1 MIDCKAHHQ
10 LYPEL
15 GYLTEE
21 FKHEVILRGY
31 FDISNLSLTSFVPYG
46 RLNSVQG
53 LNWEDILVLIP
64 INEGG
69 NRWTVVLHREHGYIA
84 VAKSCNEILNDREED
99 YLDHRVYVKN
109 NFSKMANVTKLM
121 PRIIGKN
128 VFMLQLPPKYHN
140 NYSWC
145 RWDKNTMRG
154 VFYQEHGEERMM
166 LLYKGFMGV
175 SAQISEKEFTRRLES
190 EHKIQTIM
198 DRICLEMSEKN
209 MGKNTPSL
217 NEFLEIFVSDFA
229 GKFSSHITRKDLGH
243 ALREIRV
250 GNKAVMPEFED
261 FE

>member
-84 VAKSCNEILNDREED
+84 VAKS
-99 YLDHRVYVKN
+99 
-109 NFSKMANVTKLM
+109 
-121 PRIIGKN
+121 
-128 VFMLQLPPKYHN
+128 
-140 NYSWC
+140 
-145 RWDKNTMRG
+145 
-154 VFYQEHGEERMM
+154 
-166 LLYKGFMGV
+166 
-175 SAQISEKEFTRRLES
+175 
-190 EHKIQTIM
+190 
-198 DRICLEMSEKN
+198 
-209 MGKNTPSL
+209 
-217 NEFLEIFVSDFA
+217 
-229 GKFSSHITRKDLGH
+229 
-243 ALREIRV
+243 
-250 GNKAVMPEFED
+250 
-261 FE
+261 